1 MKTRMNRILMISM
14 LIGFCI
20 SSTNLK
26 SQMIQ
31 SGYPCLNLLETDTQY
46 TLNNWFSLD
55 YYFEADWS
63 SEKNNTPKGDSL
75 KNKLDIKS
83 KMKSSKDSAIQMNR
97 SSLKKI
103 RKKTFRNKTVI
114 IQTRI

>member
-1 MKTRMNRILMISM
+1 MICM

-20 SSTNLK
+20 SPSILK
-26 SQMIQ
+26 SQLVQPSNSASFLFESDM
-31 SGYPCLNLLETDTQY
+31 QY
-46 TLNNWFSLD
+46 TINFNNWFSLD
-55 YYFEADWS
+55 HLFGFDWS
-63 SEKNNTPKGDSL
+63 SEENEKAEAGSL

-97 SSLKKI
+97 SSLTKI

>member
-1 MKTRMNRILMISM
+1 MV
-14 LIGFCI
+14 
-20 SSTNLK
+20 
-26 SQMIQ
+26 Q
-31 SGYPCLNLLETDTQY
+31 SGYPAFNLLETDMNDTF
-46 TLNNWFSLD
+46 NNWFSLD

-75 KNKLDIKS
+75 KNKLEVES
-83 KMKSSKDSAIQMNR
+83 EMKSAKDAAVQMNR